1 MTLLQLNYFCRAYEA
16 GSVTKAAQ
24 ELFVTQPTISSAIR
38 ELEKEYGCNLLDR
51 NGKGM
56 VLTEMG
62 RIFYQQASLLL
73 NYAEDFSKQMHE
85 AADQTRYVKLGLTRS
100 VGSNVYAEFFA
111 HCVFQYPDMNVVT
124 KPGASVVLFE
134 ELRRQHLDLIIV
146 PRQEDEDFSNLEAV
160 ELKRTNM
167 LVCMSGHH
175 RLADKKSLTVPMIL
189 NEKMVSTINDDNKTK
204 VLNRLFAEY
213 GAVPNIIERY
223 DQLNL
228 AVNMILN
235 DVAIGFF
242 PEEGVMRYNGIVG
255 IPLEE
260 EAEIE
265 VLLVWNKAVK
275 KKPEVRKFIKSIRE
289 FYAR

>member
-1 MTLLQLNYFCRAYEA
+1 MTLLQLHYFCKAYES

-38 ELEKEYGCNLLDR
+38 ELEKEYDCLLLER

-56 VLTEMG
+56 VLSEMG
-62 RIFYQQASLLL
+62 KLFYQQASLLL
-73 NYAEDFSKQMHE
+73 NYAEDFSRQMHE

-111 HCVFQYPDMNVVT
+111 QCVFQYPEMNIVT
-124 KPGASVVLFE
+124 RPGASVVLFE
-134 ELRRQHLDLIIV
+134 ELRKQHLDLIIV
-146 PRQEDEDFSNLEAV
+146 PRQEEEDFENLESI
-160 ELKRTNM
+160 ELKKTRM
-167 LVCMSGHH
+167 LFCMSRKHP
-175 RLADKKSLTVPMIL
+175 LAGCTSLTVPMIL
-189 NEKMVSTINDDNKTK
+189 NETMVSTINDTNKTK

-235 DVAIGFF
+235 NVATGFF

-260 EAEIE
+260 EPEIE
-265 VLLVWNKAVK
+265 VLLVWNKEAK
-275 KKPEVRKFIKSIRE
+275 KKQEVRKFIKSIRE
-289 FYAR
+289 FYAE